1 MSNAHTSERPR
12 AWLVRHGETEWSLSG
27 RHTGRSDIPL
37 TERGRR
43 QATEAGA
50 RLRAQHFAQVLSSP
64 MSRALETARLAGFGE
79 RVVVD
84 PDLCEWDY
92 GAYEGI
98 TTPEIRETVPGW
110 TVWTHDVPDGEAPA
124 HVGNRVDRVIGRIRS
139 AEGDSVVF
147 AHGHILRVLTARWLD
162 LAPED
167 GRRFALHTA
176 TVSVLGWERE
186 TAVIERW
193 NEVCAVG

>member
-1 MSNAHTSERPR
+1 M
-12 AWLVRHGETEWSLSG
+12 W
-27 RHTGRSDIPL
+27 
-37 TERGRR
+37 
-43 QATEAGA
+43 
-50 RLRAQHFAQVLSSP
+50 
-64 MSRALETARLAGFGE
+64 RALETARLAGFGE

-110 TVWTHDVPDGEAPA
+110 TVWTHGVPDGEAPA
-124 HVGNRVDRVIGRIRS
+124 HVGDRVDRVIGRIRS
-139 AEGDSVVF
+139 AQGDSVVF

-162 LAPED
+162 LEPED